1 MFSGLKTKKNFLR
14 NPALGTIVFEMP
26 NEKRMSCPVK
36 ELIQPSPGKLFMP
49 VNEEDELVKSIL
61 SITNN
66 EQTITL
72 VLKDETYM
80 KG

>member
-1 MFSGLKTKKNFLR
+1 
-14 NPALGTIVFEMP
+14 
-26 NEKRMSCPVK
+26 MSCPVK